1 MLFWIVIA
9 VLTFAAALALML
21 PLMRAGVT
29 VSTGDEGEA
38 AVYRDQ
44 LQELE
49 RDKALG
55 LISDQDSSY
64 ARAEIGRRLLAA
76 SAAPTGLSE
85 TPVAQRSHPLAQLFI
100 VLCLP
105 AIGLGLY
112 LMTGSPGVPAQ
123 PLAARLENPGGNL
136 DLLVAKAE
144 RHLAAN
150 PDDGSGWDVLAPI
163 YFKSERLGDAEL
175 AYRNAIRLN
184 GASAERLSGLG
195 ETMIAST
202 DGIVTEDA
210 RLAFAAV
217 LKLEAD
223 NPRAAFYLALADEQA
238 GKRAE
243 ALAAF
248 QALAE
253 RSPPGAPWLDL
264 VKAHIIANGGEM
276 AVAEATPVD
285 PRGPVN
291 PDAPGNPSAA
301 DVAAAVGMPTE
312 DRAAMIRTMVD
323 SLDQKLKEDP
333 NNFEGWMRL
342 VRSYAML
349 NEPDRAVSAL
359 KAGLVT
365 FPAEGEQGRTLIAS
379 ARELGLP
386 VEEALK

>member
-9 VLTFAAALALML
+9 VLTFVVALALML

-76 SAAPTGLSE
+76 SASPTGLAE
-85 TPVAQRSHPLAQLFI
+85 TPVAARSHPLAQLFI
-100 VLCLP
+100 FLCLP

-112 LMTGSPGVPAQ
+112 LMTGSPGMPSQ

-144 RHLAAN
+144 RHLAEN
-150 PDDGSGWDVLAPI
+150 PNDGSGWDVLAPI
-163 YFKSERLGDAEL
+163 YFKSQRLGDAEL

-184 GASAERLSGLG
+184 GVSAERLSGLG
-195 ETMIAST
+195 ETLIAGNE
-202 DGIVTEDA
+202 GIVTDDA
-210 RLAFAAV
+210 RSAFEEALR
-217 LKLEAD
+217 LKAD
-223 NPRAAFYLALADEQA
+223 NPRAAFYLALAQEQA
-238 GKRAE
+238 GKRPE

-248 QALAE
+248 KALAE
-253 RSPPGAPWLDL
+253 QSPPGAPWLDL
-264 VKAHIIANGGEM
+264 VNEHIVANGGE
-276 AVAEATPVD
+276 ADVAEAA
-285 PRGPVN
+285 PVN
-291 PDAPGNPSAA
+291 PNAPGSPSAA
-301 DVAAAVGMPTE
+301 DIAAAQGMATE
-312 DRAAMIRTMVD
+312 DRTAMIRNMVD
-323 SLDQKLKEDP
+323 GLDQKLKEDP

-349 NEPDRAVSAL
+349 KEPDRAVVAL
-359 KAGLVT
+359 KAGLVA
-365 FPAEGEQGRTLIAS
+365 FPAEGEQGKTLIAS

>member
-9 VLTFAAALALML
+9 VLTFVVALALML

-29 VSTGDEGEA
+29 VSAGDEGEA

-76 SAAPTGLSE
+76 SAAPTGL
-85 TPVAQRSHPLAQLFI
+85 TDAPVAPRSHPLAQLFI
-100 VLCLP
+100 FLCLP

-112 LMTGSPGVPAQ
+112 LMTGSPGMPSQ

-144 RHLAAN
+144 RHLAEN
-150 PDDGSGWDVLAPI
+150 PNDGSGWDVLAPI
-163 YFKSERLGDAEL
+163 YFKSQRLGDAEL

-195 ETMIAST
+195 ETLIAGNEGIIT
-202 DGIVTEDA
+202 DDA
-210 RLAFAAV
+210 RSAFEEALR
-217 LKLEAD
+217 LKAD
-223 NPRAAFYLALADEQA
+223 NPRAAFYLALAQEQA
-238 GKRAE
+238 GKHPE

-248 QALAE
+248 KALAE
-253 RSPPGAPWLDL
+253 QSPPGAPWLDL
-264 VKAHIIANGGEM
+264 VNEHIVANGGKA
-276 AVAEATPVD
+276 AVAEAT
-285 PRGPVN
+285 PVN

-301 DVAAAVGMPTE
+301 DVAAVQGMATE
-312 DRAAMIRTMVD
+312 DRMAMIRSMVD
-323 SLDQKLKEDP
+323 GLDQKLKENPD
-333 NNFEGWMRL
+333 NFEGWMRL
-342 VRSYAML
+342 IRSYAML
-349 NEPDRAVSAL
+349 KEPDRAVAAL
-359 KAGLVT
+359 KAGLVA
-365 FPAEGEQGRTLIAS
+365 FPAEGEQGKALMAS